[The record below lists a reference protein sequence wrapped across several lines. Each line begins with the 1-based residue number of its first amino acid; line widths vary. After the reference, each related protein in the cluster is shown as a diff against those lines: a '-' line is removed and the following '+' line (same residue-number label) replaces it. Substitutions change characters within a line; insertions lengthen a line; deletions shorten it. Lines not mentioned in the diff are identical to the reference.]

1 MTLTARYYGRLIGVH
16 YAEGF
21 IVKEVMQ
28 AEDVVTMPVR
38 SI

>member
-1 MTLTARYYGRLIGVH
+1 VK

-21 IVKEVMQ
+21 IVKEAMRVD
-28 AEDVVTMPVR
+28 DVVRMPVR